1 MVPSLVVAGITCV
14 LMICG
19 ILFFPRIGFGK
30 FKVDS
35 YWAIALVGAVVA
47 VLFGL
52 INFKEL
58 VGELTK
64 DSSVNPIK
72 ILVLFISMTILSVF
86 LDEAGFFRYL
96 ASKTLNLA
104 KKSQK
109 SLFVALYVIVS
120 VLTVFTSNDIIV
132 LTFTPFIC
140 YFCKNAKISAVPY
153 LVTEFI
159 AANTMSMALII
170 GNPTNI
176 YIATSYGVNFLE
188 YIKVMILPTVAS
200 FLVAFLILYLIFRK
214 ELSKPA
220 EVTCEEV
227 KIENKPL
234 LVVGL
239 IHLIV
244 CTVVLAISSYLG
256 IEMWAVSLAAVG
268 SLCVCTGVTYAIEKR
283 KPTELVAC
291 VRRAPWQLVPFVLSM
306 FTLILTLSSHG
317 FTEEVGRL
325 LGTENTVVRYG
336 IASFLSANVINN
348 IPMSVLFCPI
358 ISTLEGAARTRAV
371 YASIVGSNLGA
382 YLTPIGAL
390 AGIMWS
396 SMLKKHEI
404 KFSYLD
410 FIKYGALISVPT
422 LAANLAVLS
431 LII

>member
-1 MVPSLVVAGITCV
+1 MIPSLIVAGITCV

-19 ILFFPRIGFGK
+19 ILFFPRIKIGK
-30 FKVDS
+30 ISVDS
-35 YWAIALVGAVVA
+35 YWVIALVGAIVA
-47 VLFGL
+47 VALNL
-52 INFKEL
+52 INVKEL
-58 VGELTK
+58 VGKMTK
-64 DSSVNPIK
+64 DTSVNPLK

-86 LDEAGFFRYL
+86 LDEAGFFGYL

-104 KKSQK
+104 KENQK
-109 SLFVALYVIVS
+109 KLFVCLYAIVS

-140 YFCKNAKISAVPY
+140 YFCKSAKINAVPY

-159 AANTMSMALII
+159 AANTMSMSLII

-176 YIATSYGVNFLE
+176 YIASSYGISFSD

-200 FLVAFLILYLIFRK
+200 FAVAFAVLYLLFRK

-220 EVTCEEV
+220 NASCEEV

-239 IHLIV
+239 AHLIV
-244 CTVVLAISSYLG
+244 CTLILAISSYINL
-256 IEMWAVSLAAVG
+256 EMWAVSFASVI
-268 SLCVCTGVTYAIEKR
+268 SLCICSCVVSLIKR
-283 KPTELVAC
+283 AKPKELLC
-291 VRRAPWQLVPFVLSM
+291 CFKRAPWQLVPFVLSM
-306 FTLILTLSSHG
+306 FTIILALSENG
-317 FTEEVGRL
+317 FTDEVAKF
-325 LGTENTVVRYG
+325 LGTEHTVFRYG

-348 IPMSVLFCPI
+348 IPMSVLFCPV
-358 ISTLEGAARTRAV
+358 ISGLSGVAQTRAV

-396 SMLKKHEI
+396 SMLKKYEVR
-404 KFSYLD
+404 FSYLD
-410 FIKYGALISVPT
+410 FVKYGVLISVPT
-422 LAANLAVLS
+422 LTANLAVLS